1 MANEEK
7 SYPSRLNKKNNK
19 NRSNSILNIMIALVF
34 TLVVVIGATLLFGG
48 GDDSADP
55 ESIEVAQDEQTSSEE
70 DQVTAE
76 ENDLEEQ
83 QAEEDAKAEE
93 EAAAEQEAK
102 EKEEEAAAK
111 EEAEKEEEEETKG
124 GTITRDES
132 NDPIVSETV
141 VNTSWEPVGTSQ
153 DGDHVSSYQKN
164 SVDWNEKIK
173 AVTYATGLSGNDMYV
188 MMVANGGG
196 PQKSI
201 ATVQSKDQSEKY
213 RVYLQWVDG
222 EGWKPEKMDVLKT
235 LDGAY

>member
-7 SYPSRLNKKNNK
+7 SYPSRLNKNKNNK

-34 TLVVVIGATLLFGG
+34 TLVVIIGATLLFGG

-55 ESIEVAQDEQTSSEE
+55 ESAETAPETESQTSG
-70 DQVTAE
+70 DDDTQVTAE
-76 ENDLEEQ
+76 ENDLE
-83 QAEEDAKAEE
+83 AEEKAEEEAKAEE
-93 EAAAEQEAK
+93 EEAKKEAEEK
-102 EKEEEAAAK
+102 EKE
-111 EEAEKEEEEETKG
+111 EEEEETKG
-124 GTITRDES
+124 GTITREES
-132 NDPIVSETV
+132 NDPIVSETI

-153 DGDHVSSYQKN
+153 SGDHVSSYQQN
-164 SVDWNEKIK
+164 SVDWNEKIE
-173 AVTYATGLSGNDMYV
+173 AVTYATGLSQNDMYV
-188 MMVANGGG
+188 MMVQNGGG

-213 RVYLQWVDG
+213 RVYLEWVDG